1 MDHGADLGPPY
12 RAARAILAWAAER
25 WPDLQ
30 ARAGWDNP
38 LELMPA
44 WRGFDFLYDSL
55 TAGLSA
61 EARLQVDAILGDEA
75 AQAELERRRYDSVM
89 AAGFEV
95 G

>member
-1 MDHGADLGPPY
+1 
-12 RAARAILAWAAER
+12 
-25 WPDLQ
+25 
-30 ARAGWDNP
+30 
-38 LELMPA
+38 MPA